1 MPIRHRNL
9 KGTQM
14 ELRTITVKGVELD
27 VFYEYSSERD
37 PLGTGDSPTAHYVE
51 IRAVE
56 TTSDAIDIV
65 DLLSNDV
72 LNEIEQE
79 IINIEV
85 N

>member
-1 MPIRHRNL
+1 
-9 KGTQM
+9 M
-14 ELRTITVKGVELD
+14 ELRTVTIKGVELD

-37 PLGTGDSPTAHYVE
+37 PYGTGDSPTAHYVD

-65 DLLSNDV
+65 DLLSAEV

-79 IINIEV
+79 LINIEA